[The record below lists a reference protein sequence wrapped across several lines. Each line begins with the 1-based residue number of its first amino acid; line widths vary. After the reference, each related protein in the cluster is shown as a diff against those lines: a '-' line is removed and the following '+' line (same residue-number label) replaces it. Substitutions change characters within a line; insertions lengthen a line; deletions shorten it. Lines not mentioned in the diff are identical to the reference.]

1 MRANRKLPVSSPLA
15 STKGLAS
22 RADAFASPDQG
33 ALEFG
38 GIGADAG
45 APELRISTPQREG
58 GAGGAVAGG
67 AYGGGPVFSPLTPT
81 ARHEALKRAQS
92 FGAMHDVRAAGNPL
106 AAAHVRTSF
115 SPSRSRRRAGCER
128 AQQREREREKERGR
142 RGRGCPWR
150 LEPARA
156 DPPHCSVAMNNV
168 QQI

>member
-1 MRANRKLPVSSPLA
+1 MSSPLA
-15 STKGLAS
+15 GTKGLAS

-33 ALEFG
+33 TLEFG
-38 GIGADAG
+38 GVGADAG
-45 APELRISTPQREG
+45 APELRVSTPQCEG
-58 GAGGAVAGG
+58 GAGGAVA

-115 SPSRSRRRAGCER
+115 SPSL
-128 AQQREREREKERGR
+128 RERERE

-156 DPPHCSVAMNNV
+156 DPPHCSVAMNDV